1 MTNINS
7 TKEMSTAQFLEKL
20 ASKAPTPGGGGAA
33 ALAGAVGI
41 SLGNMTGS
49 LTVGKKKYASVE
61 EEMIELNKKAEGLR
75 EQLYELIE
83 KDAEVFMPVSKAY
96 GIPKDDPDRVEVMEE
111 ALKGAVTVPYEIVV
125 KCCEAL
131 EIIKEY
137 ADKGSVIAISDA
149 GCAAS
154 MCKAAMESAALNV
167 YVNTKP
173 MKDREY
179 AEMLNV
185 KVREMLGK
193 YLALAKEIYESVE
206 RRLL

>member
-96 GIPKDDPDRVEVMEE
+96 GIPKDDPDRDEVMEE

>member
-61 EEMIELNKKAEGLR
+61 EEIMELNKKAEGLR

-96 GIPKDDPDRVEVMEE
+96 GIPKDDPDRDEVMEE

-193 YLALAKEIYESVE
+193 CLALAKEIYESVE

>member
-111 ALKGAVTVPYEIVV
+111 ALKGAVTVPYEIVEN
-125 KCCEAL
+125 CCEAL

>member
-96 GIPKDDPDRVEVMEE
+96 GIPKDDPDRDEVMEE

-154 MCKAAMESAALNV
+154 MCKAAIESAALNV
-167 YVNTKP
+167 YVNTKL

-179 AEMLNV
+179 AELLNA

-193 YLALAKEIYESVE
+193 YLALAEEIYESVE

>member
-96 GIPKDDPDRVEVMEE
+96 GIPKDDPDRDEVMEE

-193 YLALAKEIYESVE
+193 CLALAKEIYESVE

>member
-96 GIPKDDPDRVEVMEE
+96 GIPKDDPDRDEVMEE
-111 ALKGAVTVPYEIVV
+111 AL
-125 KCCEAL
+125 
-131 EIIKEY
+131 
-137 ADKGSVIAISDA
+137 
-149 GCAAS
+149 
-154 MCKAAMESAALNV
+154 
-167 YVNTKP
+167 
-173 MKDREY
+173 
-179 AEMLNV
+179 
-185 KVREMLGK
+185 
-193 YLALAKEIYESVE
+193 
-206 RRLL
+206 

>member
-61 EEMIELNKKAEGLR
+61 EVMIELNKKAEGLR

-96 GIPKDDPDRVEVMEE
+96 GIPKDDPDRDEVMEE

-193 YLALAKEIYESVE
+193 YLALAEEIYESVE

>member
-61 EEMIELNKKAEGLR
+61 EKMIELNKKAEELW

-96 GIPKDDPDRVEVMEE
+96 GIPKDDPDRDEVMEE
-111 ALKGAVTVPYEIVV
+111 ALKGAVTVPYEILV

>member
-75 EQLYELIE
+75 EQLYELIG

-96 GIPKDDPDRVEVMEE
+96 GIPKDDPDRDEVMEE

-154 MCKAAMESAALNV
+154 ICKAAIESAALNV
-167 YVNTKP
+167 YVNTKL

-193 YLALAKEIYESVE
+193 YLALAEEIYESVE

>member
-61 EEMIELNKKAEGLR
+61 EEIMELNKKAEGLR

>member
-96 GIPKDDPDRVEVMEE
+96 GIPKDDPDRDEVMEE

-154 MCKAAMESAALNV
+154 MCKAAMDSAALNV

>member
-1 MTNINS
+1 
-7 TKEMSTAQFLEKL
+7 
-20 ASKAPTPGGGGAA
+20 
-33 ALAGAVGI
+33 
-41 SLGNMTGS
+41 
-49 LTVGKKKYASVE
+49 
-61 EEMIELNKKAEGLR
+61 MIKTD
-75 EQLYELIE
+75 I
-83 KDAEVFMPVSKAY
+83 
-96 GIPKDDPDRVEVMEE
+96 IPKDDPDRDEVMEE

-185 KVREMLGK
+185 KVREQGP
-193 YLALAKEIYESVE
+193 
-206 RRLL
+206 

>member
-61 EEMIELNKKAEGLR
+61 EVMIELNKKAEGLR

-96 GIPKDDPDRVEVMEE
+96 GIPKDDPDRDEVMEE